1 MNAPQESWPK
11 PDVKALTQAY
21 PNIMRPSLGRRL
33 TTLGLCI
40 ASLLPLILAWQ
51 MFGISW
57 AQLVHGTS
65 QLGQFVVLMFPPTP
79 ERFFWLFLHALG
91 ETVAIAFLGTVGAAV
106 LAVPFSLLA
115 ARNVM
120 PFTLV
125 RVVVKRSFDTIRSVD
140 TLIWALIWIGV
151 VGLGPFAGV
160 LAIMTSDFG
169 AFGKLFT
176 ETLETADTKPVEGI
190 ASTGGGALASLRF
203 ALLPQIMPVIVGQIL
218 YFFESNTRSATII
231 GVVGAGG
238 IGLHLYEEI
247 RTLEW
252 QIVCFIVI
260 MILITVAI
268 IDQISTRLRRAF
280 IGI

>member
-1 MNAPQESWPK
+1 MNFPKIWPQ
-11 PDVKALTQAY
+11 PDIAAMSKSYPAIMGPSIVRRSATIALCVLAL
-21 PNIMRPSLGRRL
+21 S
-33 TTLGLCI
+33 
-40 ASLLPLILAWQ
+40 PLVLAWQ

-57 AQLVHGTS
+57 AQLVHGTV

-79 ERFFWLFLHALG
+79 SRFFWLFLYALG

>member
-1 MNAPQESWPK
+1 MTNQEAWPK
-11 PDVKALTQAY
+11 PDVAAMTKAY
-21 PNIMRPSLGRRL
+21 PAIMRPPLARRSFAIALCLLSL
-33 TTLGLCI
+33 
-40 ASLLPLILAWQ
+40 APLVLAWQ
-51 MFGISW
+51 MFGISA
-57 AQLVHGTS
+57 AQLVSGTAK
-65 QLGQFVVLMFPPTP
+65 LGQFIVFMFPPSP
-79 ERFFWLFLHALG
+79 DRFFWLFLHALG
-91 ETVAIAFLGTVGAAV
+91 ETVAIAFLGTLGAAII
-106 LAVPFSLLA
+106 AIPFSFLA

-120 PFTLV
+120 PFAPL
-125 RVVVKRSFDTIRSVD
+125 RFFVKRFFDTIRSID

-176 ETLETADTKPVEGI
+176 ETLETADSKPVEGI
-190 ASTGGGALASLRF
+190 ASSGGGPLAALRF
-203 ALLPQIMPVIVGQIL
+203 GLLPQIMPVIVGQIL

-238 IGLHLYEEI
+238 IGLHLYEQI

-252 QIVCFIVI
+252 QTVCFIVI

-280 IGI
+280 IGA

>member
-1 MNAPQESWPK
+1 MSSPKTWPQ
-11 PDVKALTQAY
+11 PDITAMIKTY
-21 PNIMRPSLGRRL
+21 PAIMRPTMGRRWA
-33 TTLGLCI
+33 TI
-40 ASLLPLILAWQ
+40 AFCVLALSPLVLAWQ

-91 ETVAIAFLGTVGAAV
+91 ETVAIAFLGTLGAAV
-106 LAVPFSLLA
+106 IAVPFSFLA

-120 PFTLV
+120 PFAPV
-125 RVVVKRSFDTIRSVD
+125 RFLVKRFFDTIRSID

-176 ETLETADTKPVEGI
+176 ETFETADEKPVEGI
-190 ASTGGGALASLRF
+190 AATGGGALASLRF

-280 IGI
+280 IGN

>member
-1 MNAPQESWPK
+1 MSAPETWPQ
-11 PDVKALTQAY
+11 PDIAALNKAY
-21 PNIMRPSLGRRL
+21 PAIMRPSIGRRL
-33 TTLGLCI
+33 ATLAICI
-40 ASLLPLILAWQ
+40 AALAPLVLAWQ

-57 AQLVHGTS
+57 TQLVHGTA

-79 ERFFWLFLHALG
+79 GRFFWLFLHALG
-91 ETVAIAFLGTVGAAV
+91 ETVAIAFLGTMGAAL
-106 LAVPFSLLA
+106 LAVPFSFLA

-120 PFTLV
+120 PVALV
-125 RVVVKRSFDTIRSVD
+125 RIIVKRSFDTIRSVD

-160 LAIMTSDFG
+160 LAILTSDFG

-176 ETLETADTKPVEGI
+176 ETLETADQKPVEGI
-190 ASTGGGALASLRF
+190 LSTGGGALASLRY

-252 QIVCFIVI
+252 QLVCFIVI

-280 IGI
+280 IGN